1 MKKEKRE
8 SHYVIWTRMAYAMT
22 KAMLPTYR
30 HRNSPKT
37 YTQPQLVAAVL
48 LGFYL
53 DLGYRD
59 LEEWLLASEA
69 ICAVLELKQVPDHS
83 TLCRA
88 YGALSE
94 VQQRTLNAW
103 FLKQQGME
111 TQVVAIDATGFS
123 PTHASQHYVS
133 RCGRAM
139 KNFRKGFYVVDVERQ
154 YILGWREAEGP
165 GGSDGQYLNSLRRQA
180 YPYARKVNG
189 CYVLAVLADKGF
201 DAIQARPTDFIRPRR
216 GRHPIRRP
224 DRRARADLTDMA
236 HLDGFMGRRWVIE
249 SVISVMKR
257 KSGQSLRSHR
267 RQRQR
272 REIGMKAL
280 VYNLHR

>member
-8 SHYVIWTRMAYAMT
+8 SQYVVWVRMAYAMT
-22 KAMLPTYR
+22 KATLPTYR

-69 ICAVLELKQVPDHS
+69 VCAVLELNQVPDHS

-88 YGALSE
+88 YGTLSE
-94 VQQRTLNAW
+94 AQQRALNAW
-103 FLKQQGME
+103 FLKQQAVE
-111 TQVVAIDATGFS
+111 TQVVAVDATGFS

-133 RCGRAM
+133 RCGRPM
-139 KNFRKGFYVVDVERQ
+139 TTFRKGFYIVDVERQ
-154 YILGWREAEGP
+154 YILGWREAQGP
-165 GGSDGQYLNSLRRQA
+165 GGDAQYLNGLRRQA
-180 YPYARKVNG
+180 YPYAHKVGG
-189 CYVLAVLADKGF
+189 CYRLALLADKGF
-201 DAIQARPTDFIRPRR
+201 DGLQARPTDFIRPRR
-216 GRHPIRRP
+216 GQHPIRRA
-224 DRRARADLTDMA
+224 DRRLRADLTDMA

-249 SVISVMKR
+249 TVMSVMKR
-257 KSGQSLRSHR
+257 KSGESLRSHS

>member
-1 MKKEKRE
+1 MKTAKRE
-8 SHYVIWTRMAYAMT
+8 SQYVVWVRMAYAMA
-22 KAMLPTYR
+22 KATLPTYR

-37 YTQPQLVAAVL
+37 YTQPQLVAAVM

-59 LEEWLLASEA
+59 LEEWLLASQA
-69 ICAVLELKQVPDHS
+69 ICAVLDLEQVPDHS

-94 VQQRTLNAW
+94 AQQRALNAW
-103 FLKQQGME
+103 FLKRQD
-111 TQVVAIDATGFS
+111 VVTSAVAVDATGFS

-133 RCGRAM
+133 RCGRPM
-139 KNFRKGFYVVDVERQ
+139 TNYRKGYYVVDLERH
-154 YILGWREAEGP
+154 YILGWREAKGP
-165 GGSDGQYLNSLRRQA
+165 DGSDGQYLNGLRRQA

-189 CYVLAVLADKGF
+189 RYVLALLADKGF

-216 GRHPIRRP
+216 GKHPIRRL
-224 DRRARADLTDMA
+224 DRRVRADLTDMA
-236 HLDGFMGRRWVIE
+236 HLDGFMGQRWVIE
-249 SVISVMKR
+249 TVISVMKR

-267 RQRQR
+267 RQRQQ

>member
-1 MKKEKRE
+1 
-8 SHYVIWTRMAYAMT
+8 MAYTMT
-22 KAMLPTYR
+22 KATLPMYR
-30 HRNSPKT
+30 HRNSPQT
-37 YTQPQLVAAVL
+37 YTQPQLVAAAM

-53 DLGYRD
+53 DISYRD

-69 ICAVLELKQVPDHS
+69 VCAVLGLKQVPDHT

-94 VQQRTLNAW
+94 AQQRGLNAW
-103 FLKQQGME
+103 FLKQQGVD

-123 PTHASQHYVS
+123 PTHASQHYIS

-139 KNFRKGFYVVDVERQ
+139 TNYRKGFYVVDVDRQ

-165 GGSDGQYLNSLRRQA
+165 GGSDGQYLNGLRRQA
-180 YPYARKVNG
+180 YPYAQKVG
-189 CYVLAVLADKGF
+189 RHYTLAVLADKGF
-201 DAIQARPTDFIRPRR
+201 DALQARATDFIRPRR
-216 GRHPIRRP
+216 GQRPIRRP
-224 DRRARADLTDMA
+224 DRQARADLTDMA

-249 SVISVMKR
+249 TVISVMKR

-267 RQRQR
+267 RQCQR